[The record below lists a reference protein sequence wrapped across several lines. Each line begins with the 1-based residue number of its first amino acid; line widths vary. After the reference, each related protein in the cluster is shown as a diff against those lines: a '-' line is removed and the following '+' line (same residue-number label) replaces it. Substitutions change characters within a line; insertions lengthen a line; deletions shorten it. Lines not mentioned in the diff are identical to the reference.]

1 MKVDE
6 FVNGFNKALKSKS
19 SVNTVEKYIEKH
31 ITKKYLPYA
40 MKMAEAHN
48 IVKSSS
54 YYADADTK
62 RFRLNSPARYILF
75 VVSVLTHYTDI
86 EFGKN
91 VSEDYDAL
99 AECGA
104 LEGIITAIGED
115 YDVFQTVVNMTLD
128 DEMSNERE
136 LASFFEHRIV
146 AAQKMLE
153 NVDVDSIVTAL
164 QGGIV

>member
-6 FVNGFNKALKSKS
+6 FVDGFNKALKSKS

-40 MKMAEAHN
+40 MKVAEAHN
-48 IVKSSS
+48 IVNSSS

-86 EFGKN
+86 EIGQN

-104 LEGIITAIGED
+104 IEILVAAIGDD
-115 YDVFQTVVNMTLD
+115 YSEFQTVLDMVLD
-128 DEMSNERE
+128 DEIANERE
-136 LASFFEHRIV
+136 LVPFLEHGIV
-146 AAQKMLE
+146 AAQKIFE
-153 NVDVDSIVTAL
+153 DVDTDSIVSAF
-164 QGGIV
+164 QAI